1 MPFRDRRDAG
11 RQLAQ
16 RLQQLPRSSPLV
28 FGLPRGGVPVAAEV
42 AAALGAPLDVF
53 VARKV
58 GLPGHEEL
66 GIGAIAEG
74 MVEPIVSEA
83 ARSVGIRPADL
94 GALATKARQ
103 ELDRRVASYRG
114 DRAVPA
120 VAGRDV
126 IVVDDGLA
134 TGVTAE
140 AALRSLRSRNPNRLI
155 LAVPVCTPET
165 ARRLRGLADAV
176 VCVEAPQQFSAVG
189 QWYEDFSQ
197 TTDAEVVALLA
208 AAQPAHRE
216 A

>member
-1 MPFRDRRDAG
+1 MSFRDRRDAG

>member
-1 MPFRDRRDAG
+1 MSFRDRRDAG

-94 GALATKARQ
+94 GALATKARR

-114 DRAVPA
+114 ERAVPA